1 MCVTW
6 LWWIN
11 WHVVV
16 VPTNPSYR
24 QSLFL
29 RNPQRHHS
37 FLGKKSPGA
46 KEQGEASF
54 PSSLEGQREPKRPQ
68 GQDGEKPLT
77 SKQPQPPLLSP
88 SSSTHQ
94 TIDITREP
102 TGGID
107 TDKQTTFEKEDNKNA
122 MQPTTNTTT
131 SATSTNDNDAYV
143 FHIVFSSGCNAL
155 QDWQSYA
162 FLYQVW
168 KSGFTGNVTRVAS
181 CESKEAAQTL
191 QRHFET
197 HIQQHMSNRF
207 QLHITPDYSHLASDR
222 HAYNFFNKP
231 HGIHHWMTEGLHFP
245 QQASQYQR
253 TIIVLMD
260 PDQFLLRPFEQDMT
274 HGREL
279 WTSEST
285 GYRTIQKGQPM
296 AALYGFGGSF
306 VDRLNVTE
314 LLTVPGIRE
323 RSSTSGLRTVTASLL
338 ARHYAVG
345 PPYVVQAYDMYEIV
359 TAWSQLV
366 VPIYHQEMRGQSP
379 SNNDAAFLAEMHAY
393 SMAAAHLNLPHQVS
407 KSFMISD
414 PESGSE
420 EAWTEWIDKTP
431 RDDKGDKDKNESND
445 ETNICSLNYRYMP
458 HVYHYCQR
466 VYIGPYFFSKYQVP
480 KSPPDDDILA
490 CSHPLYQEAP
500 ANVMDLYNSS
510 ITLDGQW
517 HNLSQRQRRR
527 MAFGV
532 CQILPRLN
540 AAVAFYKQHHCS
552 PASAANYSKVFIHE
566 THEAKAK
573 RLRLL
578 KQEKEQAQRPR

>member
-1 MCVTW
+1 MTAPRKRTPNHPPTHGSIVDDGSLPGRRRRRHPPFVSWTLRERGGKGGQSGSIMLYWTITTGVCLVAW
-6 LWWIN
+6 LWWS
-11 WHVVV
+11 HVQTILLHAAVSHTTIHGANHDH
-16 VPTNPSYR
+16 VPV
-24 QSLFL
+24 
-29 RNPQRHHS
+29 
-37 FLGKKSPGA
+37 
-46 KEQGEASF
+46 
-54 PSSLEGQREPKRPQ
+54 SSGL
-68 GQDGEKPLT
+68 
-77 SKQPQPPLLSP
+77 QPQH
-88 SSSTHQ
+88 TVR
-94 TIDITREP
+94 T
-102 TGGID
+102 
-107 TDKQTTFEKEDNKNA
+107 A
-122 MQPTTNTTT
+122 T
-131 SATSTNDNDAYV
+131 SATSNNDDEAYV

-181 CESKEAAQTL
+181 CQSDEAAQTL

-207 QLHITPDYSHLASDR
+207 QLHITPDYSHLVSDR

-296 AALYGFGGSF
+296 AALYGFGG
-306 VDRLNVTE
+306 DYINHLNVTE

-323 RSSTSGLRTVTASLL
+323 GASTSGLRNVTASLL

-345 PPYVVQAYDMYEIV
+345 PPYVVQADDMYEIV
-359 TAWSQLV
+359 TSWSQLV
-366 VPIYHQEMRGQSP
+366 VPIYQQEMRGQSP
-379 SNNDAAFLAEMHAY
+379 SNQNAAFLAEMHAY
-393 SMAAAHLNLPHQVS
+393 SLAAAHLNLPHQVS

-414 PESGSE
+414 PESGRE
-420 EAWTEWIDKTP
+420 EAWAEWIDKTP
-431 RDDKGDKDKNESND
+431 RDEMEGKGDNDENDSND
-445 ETNICSLNYRYMP
+445 ATNICSLNYRYMP
-458 HVYHYCQR
+458 HAYHYCQR

-510 ITLDGQW
+510 VTLDGQW

-566 THEAKAK
+566 SHDVKAK
-573 RLRLL
+573 RLRFLV
-578 KQEKEQAQRPR
+578 EQGRQPRQVDSTANK